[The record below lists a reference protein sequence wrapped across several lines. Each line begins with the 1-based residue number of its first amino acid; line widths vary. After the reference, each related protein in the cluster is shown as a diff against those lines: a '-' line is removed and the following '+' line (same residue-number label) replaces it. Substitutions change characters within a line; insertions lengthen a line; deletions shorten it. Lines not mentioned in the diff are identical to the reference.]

1 MGNALYA
8 DPRILEAAAVGGPD
22 DRLGE
27 LVTAI
32 VSVRPTY
39 EGQVTEDGLLEEAKN
54 RFVHPIFF
62 KV

>member
-1 MGNALYA
+1 MT
-8 DPRILEAAAVGGPD
+8 
-22 DRLGE
+22 RLGE

-39 EGQVTEDGLLEEAKN
+39 EGQVTEDDLLEQAKS
-54 RFVHPIFF
+54 RFVCLFF

>member
-1 MGNALYA
+1 MENALYA
-8 DPRILEAAAVGGPD
+8 DPRILEAAAVGVPD

-39 EGQVTEDGLLEEAKN
+39 EGQVTEDDLLEQAKS
-54 RFVHPIFF
+54 RFVCLFF